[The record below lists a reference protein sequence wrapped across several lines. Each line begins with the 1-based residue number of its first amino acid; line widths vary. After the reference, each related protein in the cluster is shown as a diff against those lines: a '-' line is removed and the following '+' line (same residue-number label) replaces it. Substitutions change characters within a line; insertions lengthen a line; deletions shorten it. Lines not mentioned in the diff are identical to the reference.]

1 MIHHS
6 GRYGHP
12 PFRDFIYEA
21 WIFPEKPLV
30 FFETSGYNRSVFDVI
45 FAKGV
50 FAVISLLLLKQIAQ
64 LFLSIFLG
72 WILQDPDPEAG
83 GQPRFLPAVPLWRN
97 AL

>member
-30 FFETSGYNRSVFDVI
+30 FFETSGYNQSVFDVI

-72 WILQDPDPEAG
+72 WVLVKTRILKPEDSRISPCCPSMA
-83 GQPRFLPAVPLWRN
+83 
-97 AL
+97 